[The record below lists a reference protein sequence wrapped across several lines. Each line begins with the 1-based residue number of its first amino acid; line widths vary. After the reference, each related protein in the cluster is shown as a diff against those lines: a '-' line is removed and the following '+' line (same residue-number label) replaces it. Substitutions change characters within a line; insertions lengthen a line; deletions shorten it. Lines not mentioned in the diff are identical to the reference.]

1 VTRVFVP
8 GLAAPAELASHRLW
22 LCVRGEEILVVEN
35 GGSADFPL
43 ADDLGAFGLAAAS
56 SHFLG
61 LLDGVGCVA
70 AGIEADAEA
79 PAGSSFMALRPLW
92 TRLDEQLFTLAG
104 RALQIVQWDR
114 THRFCGSC
122 GTPTEDTPGERA
134 KRCPAC
140 GLLAFPRVSPAMIVR
155 VTKGDEILLAHGQ
168 RFPGRMYS
176 VLAGFVDPGESIEEA
191 IHRELREEVGI
202 EVTNLRYF
210 GSQPWPF
217 PHSLMIG
224 FTAEWAG
231 GELQP
236 DPEEIVAAGWF
247 RADDMPPIPPGL
259 SIARKLIDDWL
270 AAQTQI
276 A

>member
-8 GLAAPAELASHRLW
+8 GLAAPTELASRRLW

-35 GGSADFPL
+35 DSSAEFPL
-43 ADDLGAFGLAAAS
+43 ADDLEAFGLEAAS

-61 LLDGVGCVA
+61 LLDGVGCIA
-70 AGIEADAEA
+70 AGIDNDAEA
-79 PAGSSFMALRPLW
+79 PAGSSFTALRPLW
-92 TRLDEQLFTLAG
+92 TRLDEQLFALAG

-155 VTKGDEILLAHGQ
+155 VTREDEILLAHGQ

-202 EVTNLRYF
+202 EVKSLRYF

-236 DPEEIVAAGWF
+236 DPDEIVDAGWF
-247 RADDMPPIPPGL
+247 RAGDMPPIPPGL

-270 AAQTQI
+270 ARQPAE
-276 A
+276 